1 MRWMGSFWPTVNGDF
16 SEKDATR
23 LLALLILQIE
33 IVTPQ
38 VLARKLTPNPEIGF
52 LYLSQE
58 KDYSPDFLLLL
69 GRAARSGHRDC
80 APRTAPLGG
89 GGWTGKLHLPCFPRF
104 APGGSEEWALFLM
117 QPTAPYGSWALSV
130 TMIKL
135 TLGSGWAPESKACG
149 PWCFF
154 LVVFHFCSKRNN
166 VRSSRNAGTRL
177 SEFKFHLHGLLSA
190 CS

>member
-1 MRWMGSFWPTVNGDF
+1 MRWRGPFWPNVNGNF

-58 KDYSPDFLLLL
+58 KDYSPDLLLPL
-69 GRAARSGHRDC
+69 GRAARSGRKDC
-80 APRTAPLGG
+80 APCAAPWGG
-89 GGWTGKLHLPCFPRF
+89 GGGEGTLHLPCCVYF

-117 QPTAPYGSWALSV
+117 QPTAPSGSWALPV
-130 TMIKL
+130 TMIML
-135 TLGSGWAPESKACG
+135 TLGSGWAPESEACG

-154 LVVFHFCSKRNN
+154 LVVFHFHSKRNN

-177 SEFKFHLHGLLSA
+177 SEFKFHLHDLFLV